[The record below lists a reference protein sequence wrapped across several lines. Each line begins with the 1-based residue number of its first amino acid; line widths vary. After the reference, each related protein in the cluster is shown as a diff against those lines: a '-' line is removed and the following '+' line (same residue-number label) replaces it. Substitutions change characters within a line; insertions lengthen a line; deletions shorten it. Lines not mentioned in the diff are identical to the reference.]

1 MRNFYVEEMPPEW
14 MLYAGNQCMTPRAD
28 NQRPPGNLQ
37 VTVIHCQL
45 ILESTTQISA
55 YVQV

>member
-1 MRNFYVEEMPPEW
+1 MEEMLPEW

-28 NQRPPGNLQ
+28 NQRPPDNLQ